1 MSDREITLRRE
12 GEEISA
18 AVGRAVTTMMSAIEG
33 TMEKWEDTA
42 PPTFLFAFLRYA
54 TLLRQHR

>member
-18 AVGRAVTTMMSAIEG
+18 AVGRAVTTMMA
-33 TMEKWEDTA
+33 
-42 PPTFLFAFLRYA
+42 R
-54 TLLRQHR
+54 

>member
-1 MSDREITLRRE
+1 
-12 GEEISA
+12 
-18 AVGRAVTTMMSAIEG
+18 MMSAIEG

-42 PPTFLFAFLRYA
+42 PRTFLFAFLRYA